1 MKATITVNL
10 NGLLFHIEE
19 EAYKTLKKY
28 LDKTAGY
35 FKDQSESKEIL
46 NDLESRIAE
55 LLKER
60 LGKTREVVNIEDIEY
75 IISVLG
81 EPEEIGTAGE
91 STKDYHGKKSRSTFA
106 SKRLYRDPDN
116 KILGGVCSGI
126 GAYFHVDP
134 VIIRVIFL
142 IAFLGFG
149 FGIIIYIIL
158 WIVIPEAIT
167 PVQKC
172 EMRGEPIN
180 LSNIAG
186 NVKDEFNN
194 VKDKMNL

>member
-60 LGKTREVVNIEDIEY
+60 LGKTREVVNIEDIEEEQ
-75 IISVLG
+75 L
-81 EPEEIGTAGE
+81 PEEMKGMTVEERKAYVEEKSNERGKIQKRINELSEERRKYIADKLADGE
-91 STKDYHGKKSRSTFA
+91 
-106 SKRLYRDPDN
+106 DN
-116 KILGGVCSGI
+116 TLDAAMLK
-126 GAYFHVDP
+126 
-134 VIIRVIFL
+134 VIREQ
-142 IAFLGFG
+142 A
-149 FGIIIYIIL
+149 
-158 WIVIPEAIT
+158 A
-167 PVQKC
+167 
-172 EMRGEPIN
+172 
-180 LSNIAG
+180 
-186 NVKDEFNN
+186 
-194 VKDKMNL
+194 DKNYSFE